1 MGKCG
6 ARANHHWIEAV
17 KNDRPGTP
25 DEVRADL
32 TVAAKW
38 TSGWAFDAGRPGGP
52 TVRIDGNSKE
62 GPSPPETLL
71 VSLATCTAVDVVEM
85 LTKRR
90 TPPATLEV
98 TTTAERKAEVP
109 RRVTRAHLAY
119 KITGAGIDHTQTMR
133 AIELAVTR
141 YCTVRDTM
149 DPEMAVT
156 WSLELA

>member
-1 MGKCG
+1 VKYD
-6 ARANHHWIEAV
+6 RA
-17 KNDRPGTP
+17 GMP
-25 DEVRADL
+25 DELRADL
-32 TVAAKW
+32 TVGAQWKGGW
-38 TSGWAFDAGRPGGP
+38 TFDAGKAGAP
-52 TVRIDGNSKE
+52 TVRIDGNSRE

-71 VSLATCTAVDVVEM
+71 IALGTCTAIDVVEM

-98 TTTAERKAEVP
+98 TTTAERKSEVP

-119 KITGAGIDHTQTMR
+119 KITGEGIDHTQTMR

-149 DPEMAVT
+149 DPEMSVT
-156 WSLELA
+156 WSLELG

>member
-1 MGKCG
+1 MKY
-6 ARANHHWIEAV
+6 
-17 KNDRPGTP
+17 DRPGTKE
-25 DEVRADL
+25 EVRADL

-38 TSGWAFDAGRPGGP
+38 TGGWSFDAGRPGGP
-52 TVRIDGNSKE
+52 VAHIDGLSKD

-71 VSLATCTAVDVVEM
+71 AALATCTAVDVVEM

-90 TPPATLEV
+90 TPPATLDV
-98 TTTAERKAEVP
+98 TTTAERKTEVP

-149 DPEMAVT
+149 DPEMSIT
-156 WSLELA
+156 WSLELG

>member
-1 MGKCG
+1 M
-6 ARANHHWIEAV
+6 
-17 KNDRPGTP
+17 KNDRAGAP

-38 TSGWAFDAGRPGGP
+38 TGGWAFDAGRPRGP
-52 TVRIDGNSKE
+52 TVHIDGNSKE

-71 VSLATCTAVDVVEM
+71 AALATCTAVDVVEM

-90 TPPATLEV
+90 TPPATLDVQV
-98 TTTAERKAEVP
+98 TGERKSEVP
-109 RRVTRAHLAY
+109 RRVLRAHLAY
-119 KITGAGIDHTQTMR
+119 KISGAGIDHTQTMR

-156 WSLELA
+156 WSLELT